1 MKEKLLALLKSCLT
15 SSGQIFKAKS
25 GKGVNLVGLKPDFQI
40 SKLSDELKTLDLG
53 LVASHFPEES
63 IAPEKEGDEWTTKEE
78 SVYVGPPTSVDAD
91 SLSKIFSLDD

>member
-15 SSGQIFKAKS
+15 SSGSIRKS
-25 GKGVNLVGLKPDFQI
+25 VKGKGVNLYNLKADFKI
-40 SKLSDELKTLDLG
+40 NDFNDELKALDLG

-63 IAPEKEGDEWTTKEE
+63 IAPEKEDGDWTTKEE

-91 SLSKIFSLDD
+91 SLSKIFSLSD